1 MHEQI
6 QDVITV
12 HQAQNFKPH
21 APNMF
26 PTTGIAR
33 LNWGLEEWPRSAR
46 CMKMDEVRG
55 TGYLASPVRNHPMT
69 WGFCID
75 SRNKTCQKM
84 SLVEVVCDVSSII
97 VIFGPS
103 PNSRF
108 SGQIFGMEGLM
119 HLFTACHI
127 AIPPST

>member
-84 SLVEVVCDVSSII
+84 SKHITC
-97 VIFGPS
+97 
-103 PNSRF
+103 R
-108 SGQIFGMEGLM
+108 SGLRC
-119 HLFTACHI
+119 LFYNCNLWSFTKLKVFWSNFWDGRTYALRAAPAH
-127 AIPPST
+127 

>member
-21 APNMF
+21 APNMC

-69 WGFCID
+69 WVFLLTQETKHVKRCHL
-75 SRNKTCQKM
+75 SKWSAM
-84 SLVEVVCDVSSII
+84 SLLPVVPHKAVAEVSELETYR
-97 VIFGPS
+97 G
-103 PNSRF
+103 
-108 SGQIFGMEGLM
+108 GWL
-119 HLFTACHI
+119 L
-127 AIPPST
+127 